1 MVNTAQNVLII
12 LKKFATDALKT
23 TSKRVIQKT
32 AASTDDLIGNKIAHR
47 ITKVSKNSQQNDS
60 ETVTNNHDKEVPK
73 ESYISPE
80 EGQNS
85 IY

>member
-1 MVNTAQNVLII
+1 M
-12 LKKFATDALKT
+12 
-23 TSKRVIQKT
+23 
-32 AASTDDLIGNKIAHR
+32 IGNKIAHR

-73 ESYISPE
+73 ESHISPE

-85 IY
+85 IYYLNNSILKNNKFVRQTK